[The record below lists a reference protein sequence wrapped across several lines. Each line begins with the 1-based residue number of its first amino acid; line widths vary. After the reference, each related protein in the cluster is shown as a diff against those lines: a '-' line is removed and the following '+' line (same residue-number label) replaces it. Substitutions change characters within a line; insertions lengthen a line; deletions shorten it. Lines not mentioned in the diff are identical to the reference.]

1 MRKIEVILPS
11 NAKVLKILYTRL
23 NPLKFARDIC
33 PSIYMFKRNCAL
45 IICLPVLVVNV
56 SMGEAYIL
64 RSRILREDRTL
75 YIYLP
80 RDYES
85 SQMLNPVIYLLDGD
99 RLFNYTAATVDY
111 YINTYRIPPMIV
123 VGIESTD
130 RRRDFTPTAGSD
142 RVGRPATGGGAD
154 VFLRFMKEELFPYI
168 EGNYQTMQYRAIIG
182 HSLGGLF
189 VIHALLSD
197 PCLFGAYMAL
207 SPFLAWDNGVLV
219 RRTEIFF
226 KETRSMNK
234 LLFVA
239 SESMSRERQVSP
251 MEDFAHLLKTCC
263 PEGLEWEYKLYEGS
277 DHMNLPVLGIPE
289 GLDFFF
295 PGIVQNR

>member
-1 MRKIEVILPS
+1 M
-11 NAKVLKILYTRL
+11 
-23 NPLKFARDIC
+23 
-33 PSIYMFKRNCAL
+33 
-45 IICLPVLVVNV
+45 

-64 RSRILREDRTL
+64 RSRILGEDRTL

-80 RDYES
+80 KDYES
-85 SQMLNPVIYLLDGD
+85 SQELNPVLYLLEGD
-99 RLFNYTAATVDY
+99 RLFNYTAAATVDY
-111 YINTYRIPPMIV
+111 YINTYRIPSMIV

-130 RRRDFTPTAGSD
+130 RRRDFTPTAG
-142 RVGRPATGGGAD
+142 RGRAGRPATGGGAD
-154 VFLRFMKEELFPYI
+154 GFLRFMKEELFPHI
-168 EGNYQTMQYRAIIG
+168 EGNYRTMQYRAIIG

-197 PCLFGAYMAL
+197 TCLFGAYMAL

-219 RRTEIFF
+219 HRSEIFF

-239 SESMSRERQVSP
+239 SESMSRERLARP
-251 MEDFAHLLKTCC
+251 MEGFVHLLRTCC
-263 PEGLEWEYKLYEGS
+263 PEGFEWEYKLYEGS
-277 DHMNLPVLGIPE
+277 DHMNLPVLGIPD

-295 PGIVQNR
+295 PGMIQNR

>member
-1 MRKIEVILPS
+1 MRV
-11 NAKVLKILYTRL
+11 
-23 NPLKFARDIC
+23 
-33 PSIYMFKRNCAL
+33 L
-45 IICLPVLVVNV
+45 IISLHVLVINV
-56 SMGEAYIL
+56 SMGEVYNL
-64 RSRILREDRTL
+64 KSRTLEEDRTL

-80 RDYES
+80 KDYES
-85 SQMLNPVIYLLDGD
+85 SQELYPVLYLLDGD

-111 YINTYRIPPMIV
+111 YINTYRIPPLIV

-130 RRRDFTPTAGSD
+130 RTRDFTPTAGSG
-142 RVGRPATGGGAD
+142 RAGRPATGGGAD
-154 VFLRFMKEELFPYI
+154 VFLRFMKEELFPYL
-168 EGNYQTMQYRAIIG
+168 EGKYRTRQYRAIIG

-189 VIHALLSD
+189 VIHTLFSD

-219 RRTEIFF
+219 HRSEVFF
-226 KETRSMNK
+226 KETQSKNK

-239 SESMSRERQVSP
+239 SEPLSREGMAKP
-251 MEDFAHLLKTCC
+251 MEDFVHLLKTCC
-263 PEGLEWEYKLYEGS
+263 PEGLEWEYKPYEGS
-277 DHMNLPVLGIPE
+277 DHMNLPVLSIPD